1 MGKET
6 IKSRDYERRNLSK
19 TYRLSAKQN
28 LEIIKISNALAQGKS
43 VSVGFIASV
52 LTIPTS
58 LTTSR
63 ENPSLIYALDKDIT
77 YNGFLAFH

>member
-1 MGKET
+1 MARAYGYPKVFTIDEVNEWEKEA

-43 VSVGFIASV
+43 DLIASV
-52 LTIPTS
+52 LNNANKP
-58 LTTSR
+58 
-63 ENPSLIYALDKDIT
+63 NDK
-77 YNGFLAFH
+77 

>member
-1 MGKET
+1 MARAYGYPKVFTIDEVSGWEKEA

-52 LTIPTS
+52 LNNANKP
-58 LTTSR
+58 
-63 ENPSLIYALDKDIT
+63 NDK
-77 YNGFLAFH
+77 

>member
-1 MGKET
+1 M
-6 IKSRDYERRNLSK
+6 SK

-52 LTIPTS
+52 SNNANKP
-58 LTTSR
+58 
-63 ENPSLIYALDKDIT
+63 NNK
-77 YNGFLAFH
+77 